1 MLAAS
6 LKEKKALYANR
17 RGIAPLHSDKPEITA
32 SELIYMKKLGL
43 SYKQIGKKLGIDSHK
58 EDVLQVFE
66 AVGCDVQSITCPA
79 KVAPLTPLWYLFE
92 SELN

>member
-1 MLAAS
+1 
-6 LKEKKALYANR
+6 
-17 RGIAPLHSDKPEITA
+17 
-32 SELIYMKKLGL
+32 MKKLGL

-79 KVAPLTPLWYLFE
+79 RVAPPTPLWYLFE
-92 SELN
+92 SECELIQSHILPSNTDK